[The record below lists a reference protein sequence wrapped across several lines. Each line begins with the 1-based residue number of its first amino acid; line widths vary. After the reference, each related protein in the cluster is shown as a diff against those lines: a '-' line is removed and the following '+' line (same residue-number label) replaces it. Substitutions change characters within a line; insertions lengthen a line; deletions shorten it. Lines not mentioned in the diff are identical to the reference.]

1 MESYNTTVQYCAVV
15 IENPEDTK
23 KIKELVSNYVP
34 SDGWSEPAHYH
45 MTIAQGHLPESLR
58 RRGDLNKEV
67 EITIN
72 MIGISEKAI
81 ALGTF
86 GYYSR
91 NEMPHITVVFNKNNG
106 GAPADSKEIDNWKPI
121 DKIVVTGVIREVGEG
136 NVVISE
142 NVIKNKIKVDF
153 DDMDIKLGDKV
164 VGDFYMYN
172 RREKKYLAIT
182 KIEIYP
188 EYQNHGYAT
197 QAMNQI
203 IDYANSK
210 NLIIILTPE
219 AYKID
224 SVSLKKS
231 SGMSTAQLTKWY
243 KSFGFIMN
251 KGKQKDF
258 EHMHLMY
265 KLPNSLDEMLD
276 VPSGINSVSVLAYP
290 GPPAKF
296 PQEDDYDQFGNNK
309 GSTEV

>member
-23 KIKELVSNYVP
+23 KIKELASKFVP
-34 SDGWSEPAHYH
+34 SEGWSEPVHYH

-91 NEMPHITVVFNKNNG
+91 NEMPHITVAFNKNNG
-106 GAPADSKEIDNWKPI
+106 GAPADSKDIDNWKPI

-142 NVIKNKIKVDF
+142 NVIKDEITVDF
-153 DDMDIKLGDKV
+153 DDMNIMLGDKI

-172 RREKKYLAIT
+172 RREKKYLTLT
-182 KIEIYP
+182 KIEINP
-188 EYQNHGYAT
+188 EYQKRGYAT

-203 IDYANSK
+203 VDYANK
-210 NLIIILTPE
+210 NNLIIILTPE
-219 AYKID
+219 AYKPGGL
-224 SVSLKKS
+224 STNKLKE
-231 SGMSTAQLTKWY
+231 WY